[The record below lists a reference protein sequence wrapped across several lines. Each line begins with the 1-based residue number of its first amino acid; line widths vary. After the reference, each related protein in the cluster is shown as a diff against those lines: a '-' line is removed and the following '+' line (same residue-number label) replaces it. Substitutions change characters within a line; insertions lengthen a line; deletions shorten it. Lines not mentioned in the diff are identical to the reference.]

1 MHADTHF
8 AKDGMA
14 HWPREDNVESRS
26 LQLPLELRATYDF
39 GEEGVETEARR
50 PGKKKK
56 KTQGKR
62 KEAKDGLPHWPRED
76 NAEARRAEKKK
87 RRVILLNKNGRK
99 QKMLHVGHGRTMR
112 NPGRC
117 SWPSR

>member
-1 MHADTHF
+1 MEHMSMHADTHF

-50 PGKKKK
+50 PVKKKK
-56 KTQGKR
+56 KTRKKEGSKRWLATLAKRGQRRGK
-62 KEAKDGLPHWPRED
+62 KSGKK
-76 NAEARRAEKKK
+76 EKKSN
-87 RRVILLNKNGRK
+87 I
-99 QKMLHVGHGRTMR
+99 T
-112 NPGRC
+112 
-117 SWPSR
+117 

>member
-1 MHADTHF
+1 MEHMSMHADTHF

-56 KTQGKR
+56 KHKEKGGKQKMACHIGQERTTPRQEERKKR
-62 KEAKDGLPHWPRED
+62 KEE
-76 NAEARRAEKKK
+76 
-87 RRVILLNKNGRK
+87 
-99 QKMLHVGHGRTMR
+99 
-112 NPGRC
+112 
-117 SWPSR
+117 